1 MCQMTKTAKTPSDE
15 IRPAPRVRRMLAG
28 ALDAAL
34 VAGGTWLWRRR
45 QAGGGENPRAA
56 RWTAVLE
63 PATQSVREQLR
74 SPGQLLLGLRT
85 VDRRTG
91 RRLELW
97 RTLVLL
103 GVGVAR
109 PILMRHLSPLQL
121 TPEQERDRSGFLDE
135 LNAIQERHPDDES
148 AREAERQRLFA
159 RQHNQLPDI
168 LRRTAVPALALGLLN
183 SRLRRRL
190 APTTEVLA
198 EAREDHNP

>member
-1 MCQMTKTAKTPSDE
+1 MRSAEETPSGE
-15 IRPAPRVRRMLAG
+15 IRPAPAVRRMLAG
-28 ALDAAL
+28 AIDAAI
-34 VAGGTWLWRRR
+34 VAGATRLWRHR
-45 QAGGGENPRAA
+45 QGGGNARAA
-56 RWTAVLE
+56 RSTGLFE
-63 PATQSVREQLR
+63 PALQSLRQQLR
-74 SPGQLLLGLRT
+74 SPGQLLLGVRT

-109 PILMRHLSPLQL
+109 VTLVRRLAPPKL
-121 TPEQERDRSGFLDE
+121 TPEQERDRRGFLDE
-135 LNAIQERHPDDES
+135 LNAIQARHPDDEA
-148 AREAERQRLFA
+148 ARESERQQLFA

-183 SRLRRRL
+183 KRLRRRL

-198 EAREDHNP
+198 EAREPHKP

>member
-1 MCQMTKTAKTPSDE
+1 MTSTE
-15 IRPAPRVRRMLAG
+15 ITHAPRARRMLAG
-28 ALDAAL
+28 AIDAAL
-34 VAGGTWLWRRR
+34 VGGGTWLWRRR
-45 QAGGGENPRAA
+45 RGGESARAA
-56 RWTAVLE
+56 RWMGLLE
-63 PATQSVREQLR
+63 PAAESLRQQLR

-103 GVGVAR
+103 GFGVGRGVLVRRLA
-109 PILMRHLSPLQL
+109 PPVL

-135 LNAIQERHPDDES
+135 LNAIQARHPDDAG
-148 AREAERQRLFA
+148 ARESERQRLFE

-168 LRRTAVPALALGLLN
+168 IRRTAVPALALGLLN

-198 EAREDHNP
+198 DGHEPHSP